1 MNLPI
6 DMFRKLKRY
15 YYQLTHPI
23 IGEVWQLH
31 RVRSRL
37 SEQNELRR
45 YEVTP
50 KRLETLILNYKQR
63 GYDFVS
69 MAEVHDYVIGKKKL
83 KQKFVAVTLDD
94 GYEDNLLEAYPIFEK
109 YQVPFCIY
117 ITKQYI
123 TGEKE
128 ACDDVHF
135 NMLSIDQIKTLLQS
149 PLCTIGGHTVSH
161 CRLSQHNT
169 EEQAK
174 EILDCNIWI
183 EEQFKISVK
192 DFAYPYG
199 DYNVDSIEIV
209 ANSKIQQAV
218 AAWGGDVRKDKS
230 KVLCIP
236 RKLVTQTS
244 IE

>member
-1 MNLPI
+1 
-6 DMFRKLKRY
+6 MFRKLKRY

-50 KRLETLILNYKQR
+50 TRLETLILNYKQR
-63 GYDFVS
+63 GYGFVS
-69 MAEVHDYVIGKKKL
+69 MNDIHDYVIGKKKL

-135 NMLSIDQIKTLLQS
+135 NMLSVDQIKTLLQS
-149 PLCTIGGHTVSH
+149 PLCTIGGHTLSH
-161 CRLSQHNT
+161 RRLSQ
-169 EEQAK
+169 
-174 EILDCNIWI
+174 LDI
-183 EEQFKISVK
+183 EEQTKEIIDCQTWLEDLLHISIV
-192 DFAYPYG
+192 DFSYPYG
-199 DYNVDSIEIV
+199 DYNVDTLQII
-209 ANSKIQQAV
+209 SKSGIRQAV

-236 RKLVTQTS
+236 RKLVTQIS
-244 IE
+244 IK